1 MRTDTIEKI
10 AEKAGRLSAEQQD
23 KILHFVETFEA
34 PRRTLHEI
42 WIEISKDM
50 PQDAF
55 DSIPTDASYN
65 LNHYLYGS
73 PKK

>member
-1 MRTDTIEKI
+1 MRTETVKKI

-23 KILHFVETFEA
+23 RVLQFVETLEP

-42 WIEISKDM
+42 WLEISKDA
-50 PQDAF
+50 PNDLF
-55 DSIPTDASYN
+55 ENIPTDASFN
-65 LNHYLYGS
+65 LNHYLYGA